1 MIMIFAQNMNLKMF
15 SHKQKKGQ
23 YFSAYCDKIERKQSD
38 WKDKIEWF
46 THGTGGRKMKVVSK
60 VIAWRPLPEPYKG
73 E

>member
-1 MIMIFAQNMNLKMF
+1 MNLKMF

-38 WKDKIEWF
+38 WKDKIERF